1 MTPNP
6 DLAPDLVP
14 DRAPE
19 PVPDSLA
26 ACRRLDRADP
36 ISALARRF
44 RLPAGVVYLD
54 GNSLG
59 PLPRASEAAVRR
71 ATAAEWGR
79 LLVGGWNAA
88 DWIGLPARTAERI
101 APLIGADP
109 DEVACADSVSV
120 NLFKLAA
127 GALALRPDRKV
138 LLAAEGDFPTDG
150 YMLQGLSR
158 LRPDIRIQTVSRL
171 EIAGALSDDVAV
183 LVLSHA
189 DYRTGAL
196 ADLASLSRQASA
208 AGVLTLWDLSHT
220 TGLAPIGLA
229 AAAADMAVGCGYKY
243 LNGGPGAPAFAF
255 LARRH
260 HEAFANPLSGWMG
273 HQRPFDF
280 APGYAPAAGAAR
292 LMAGTP
298 PILSLTALHAAL
310 ELFGGLDP
318 ADLLERSRRLSDLFL
333 ARAAPTLEAHGFTCV
348 SPALRQ
354 ARGGHLAFAHPQAYP
369 VVQALIAAGVV
380 GDFRAPDLMRLGF
393 SPLFLSRTD
402 VWAAADRFARIMET
416 GAWRNPAF
424 AEQQRVT

>member
-1 MTPNP
+1 MTPI
-6 DLAPDLVP
+6 PDLVP
-14 DRAPE
+14 DRAPV

-36 ISALARRF
+36 FSALARRF

-158 LRPDIRIQTVSRL
+158 LRPDIRIRITLRHD
-171 EIAGALSDDVAV
+171 IAEALSDDVAV
-183 LVLSHA
+183 LMLSHA

-196 ADLASLSRQASA
+196 ADLHGLSRQASA

-229 AAAADMAVGCGYKY
+229 AAGADMAVGCGYKY

-273 HQRPFDF
+273 HERPFDF

-310 ELFGGLDP
+310 ELFDGLDP
-318 ADLLERSRRLSDLFL
+318 TDLLERSRRLSDLFL

>member
-1 MTPNP
+1 
-6 DLAPDLVP
+6 
-14 DRAPE
+14 
-19 PVPDSLA
+19 
-26 ACRRLDRADP
+26 
-36 ISALARRF
+36 
-44 RLPAGVVYLD
+44 
-54 GNSLG
+54 
-59 PLPRASEAAVRR
+59 
-71 ATAAEWGR
+71 

-229 AAAADMAVGCGYKY
+229 AAGADMAVGCGYKY

-369 VVQALIAAGVV
+369 VVQALIGAGVV

-393 SPLFLSRTD
+393 SPLFLHRTD

>member
-1 MTPNP
+1 M
-6 DLAPDLVP
+6 APDP
-14 DRAPE
+14 EFAPAT
-19 PVPDSLA
+19 VPDSLA
-26 ACRRLDRADP
+26 ACRRRDRADP
-36 ISALARRF
+36 LSALARRF
-44 RLPAGVVYLD
+44 RLPAGVIYLD

-59 PLPRASEAAVRR
+59 PLPRASEVAVRR

-79 LLVGGWNAA
+79 SLVRGWNTD
-88 DWIGLPARTAERI
+88 DWIGLPDRTAARI
-101 APLIGADP
+101 APLIGADA

-138 LLAAEGDFPTDG
+138 LLGVEGDFPTDG
-150 YMLQGLSR
+150 YMLQGLAAI
-158 LRPDIRIQTVSRL
+158 RPDIRIQTVSREAL
-171 EIAGALSDDVAV
+171 PEALSGDVAL

-196 ADLASLSRQASA
+196 ADLSGLTRRASA

-229 AAAADMAVGCGYKY
+229 AAGADMAVGCGYKY

-273 HQRPFDF
+273 HERPFDF
-280 APGYAPAAGAAR
+280 TPGYAPAPGAAR

-310 ELFGGLDP
+310 EVFAGLDP

-333 ARAAPTLEAHGFTCV
+333 ARATPTLEAYGFTCV
-348 SPALRQ
+348 SPTPRQ

-393 SPLFLSRTD
+393 SPLFLRRAD
-402 VWAAADRFARIMET
+402 VWSAADRFARIMAT

-424 AEQQRVT
+424 TEKQRVT

>member
-1 MTPNP
+1 MTPVS
-6 DLAPDLVP
+6 DLAP

-158 LRPDIRIQTVSRL
+158 LRTDIRIQTVSRL

-229 AAAADMAVGCGYKY
+229 AAGADMAVGCGYKY

-280 APGYAPAAGAAR
+280 APGYAAAAGAAR

-369 VVQALIAAGVV
+369 VVQALIGAGVV

-393 SPLFLSRTD
+393 SPLFLHRTD

-424 AEQQRVT
+424 AERQRVT